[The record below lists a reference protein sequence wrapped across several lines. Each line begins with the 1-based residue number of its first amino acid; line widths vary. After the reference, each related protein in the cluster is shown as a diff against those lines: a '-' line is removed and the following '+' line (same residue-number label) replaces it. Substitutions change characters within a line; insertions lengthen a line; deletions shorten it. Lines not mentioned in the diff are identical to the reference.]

1 MSQKKKHLDRV
12 HDNSYL
18 KTPEQSIKMNTKQV
32 NSVLRNESPDIANR
46 AGQTNGNISSDDQE
60 QQIKR
65 SDGTYYISNITNNII
80 VDKKA
85 NPDAP
90 LAIQPQ
96 RSSGRSKSYRQEE
109 ATQEKQC
116 TCYLKYFEGHEGRQH
131 GHPSPAAF
139 MR

>member
-60 QQIKR
+60 
-65 SDGTYYISNITNNII
+65 
-80 VDKKA
+80 
-85 NPDAP
+85 
-90 LAIQPQ
+90 
-96 RSSGRSKSYRQEE
+96 
-109 ATQEKQC
+109 
-116 TCYLKYFEGHEGRQH
+116 
-131 GHPSPAAF
+131 
-139 MR
+139 